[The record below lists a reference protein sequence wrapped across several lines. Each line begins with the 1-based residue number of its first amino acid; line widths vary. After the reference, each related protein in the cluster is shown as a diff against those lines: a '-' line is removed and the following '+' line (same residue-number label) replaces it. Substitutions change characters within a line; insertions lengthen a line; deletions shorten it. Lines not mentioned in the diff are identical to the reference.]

1 MKKLVALGLVA
12 ASLVAAT
19 AAVTLRPVEFRTIAR
34 GNSGAIT
41 QRTQF
46 VVRDVGAWRR
56 LWRRLQGG
64 RVPAPRLPRVDFSRY
79 MLIAVTQG
87 QQRTGGYSIRV
98 KSIEEDSRRLRVTV
112 AERAPGQYC
121 VTPQLLTEPYV
132 VVRLKRSAKRVVFTR
147 QRTVY
152 DCPPY

>member
-1 MKKLVALGLVA
+1 MKKLIALGLVA

-19 AAVTLRPVEFRTIAR
+19 AAVELRPVGFRTIAR
-34 GNSGAIT
+34 GSHSGTTHRAE
-41 QRTQF
+41 F
-46 VVRDVGAWRR
+46 VVRDARTWRR
-56 LWRRLQGG
+56 LWGRLQ
-64 RVPAPRLPRVDFSRY
+64 RAVPQPRLPRVDFSHY

-87 QQRTGGYSIRV
+87 QQNTGGYSIRV
-98 KSIEEDSRRLRVTV
+98 KSIGEDSRRLHVTV

-121 VTPQLLTEPYV
+121 VTPQLLTEPWV
-132 VVRLKRSAKRVVFTR
+132 VVRLTRSAKPVVFTR